1 MKSEEIWAKLP
12 PPSKCS
18 SQIEFDELM
27 HNVNNEQ
34 SKYNHPYLDRLREIN
49 KQKTLIAVQIQA
61 LHQQLSAL
69 KVEQLEIE
77 QKKKDANR
85 VFHEWKHQLI
95 ELNPKGLKNEQAAT

>member
-1 MKSEEIWAKLP
+1 MKSEEIWEKLP

-85 VFHEWKHQLI
+85 VFHEWKHKLI